1 MVIRIFGKIQYAVAE
16 WIVSLNIEQI
26 GDKMDKMAMTK
37 AALDQKKADVAVAYS
52 TMAIAKA
59 SSKSNMAKQKA
70 NVMLGKIK
78 QATA

>member
-1 MVIRIFGKIQYAVAE
+1 MAD
-16 WIVSLNIEQI
+16 N
-26 GDKMDKMAMTK
+26 DKMAKTK
-37 AALDQKKADVAVAYS
+37 AALVQKKADVAVAYS